1 MPLRTSLNGPWGN
14 QILRV
19 VHVLIAAKI
28 IRDNQLREFRETLVM
43 NSGCLEDEL
52 AQLQTGRFVHC
63 VGIHL

>member
-52 AQLQTGRFVHC
+52 AQPQTGRFVHC
-63 VGIHL
+63 VGIHQ